1 MKQKEILL
9 FGASGQIGRNL
20 IRKLTKIN
28 YKVIAV
34 TRNIHRTGYILKTQ
48 ANPGYLDLV
57 ELNKFNSER
66 IEDLIKNCDICIN
79 LIGILYE
86 SKKDNFKIIHENLP
100 DLLSQK
106 AQKFKIEKFIQ
117 MSSLGIE
124 KALDSKYATSKLNGE
139 KKVIENF
146 TNSIVLKPSIVY
158 SVDDKFTTNFMT
170 LLSRLPFMPLYYNG
184 ETKFTPIHVTDL
196 VEIIVAVI
204 KDNNQD
210 KVIECIGPEVLT
222 FKQIISKLLISI
234 KKKRLLVPI
243 PYPIAKLSAK
253 LLQLLP
259 KPLLTEDQLKLLKYD
274 NVKSGIYKTNYDIG
288 LKSSRIFEAEINK
301 YSYNWRSGGQFANQK
316 IFEKEK

>member
-1 MKQKEILL
+1 MKHKEILL
-9 FGASGQIGRNL
+9 FGASGQIGRTL

-57 ELNKFNSER
+57 ELNKFNPER

>member
-57 ELNKFNSER
+57 ELNKFNPER

-234 KKKRLLVPI
+234 KKKTSV
-243 PYPIAKLSAK
+243 
-253 LLQLLP
+253 
-259 KPLLTEDQLKLLKYD
+259 
-274 NVKSGIYKTNYDIG
+274 
-288 LKSSRIFEAEINK
+288 SSNSISNCQII
-301 YSYNWRSGGQFANQK
+301 SK
-316 IFEKEK
+316 IITTFT

>member
-57 ELNKFNSER
+57 ELNKFNPER

-146 TNSIVLKPSIVY
+146 TNTIVLKPSIVY

-234 KKKRLLVPI
+234 KKRLLVPI

-288 LKSSRIFEAEINK
+288 LKVVEYLRQKLINIVTIGDQEDNLPIK
-301 YSYNWRSGGQFANQK
+301 KSLKKKND
-316 IFEKEK
+316 

>member
-86 SKKDNFKIIHENLP
+86 SRKDNFKIIHENLP

-146 TNSIVLKPSIVY
+146 TNTIVLKPSIVY

>member
-57 ELNKFNSER
+57 ELNKFNPER

>member
-1 MKQKEILL
+1 ML
-9 FGASGQIGRNL
+9 F
-20 IRKLTKIN
+20 
-28 YKVIAV
+28 
-34 TRNIHRTGYILKTQ
+34 
-48 ANPGYLDLV
+48 
-57 ELNKFNSER
+57 
-66 IEDLIKNCDICIN
+66 
-79 LIGILYE
+79 
-86 SKKDNFKIIHENLP
+86 
-100 DLLSQK
+100 
-106 AQKFKIEKFIQ
+106 
-117 MSSLGIE
+117 
-124 KALDSKYATSKLNGE
+124 
-139 KKVIENF
+139 
-146 TNSIVLKPSIVY
+146 
-158 SVDDKFTTNFMT
+158 
-170 LLSRLPFMPLYYNG
+170 YYNG

-234 KKKRLLVPI
+234 KKRVVPI